1 MEENINLYESRDFK
15 RSRIAYKWE
24 CAFEYFVSLMV
35 ADSLLAKLLTSI
47 GFSDAETGIL
57 SSFISLAFLFQIIS
71 IFVIR
76 KITNTKRFAVLFHSL
91 GQIVCIIIFLVPF
104 MPFAKPFGK
113 AFTVVCILVAYFGN
127 YMVATLIYRWGNS
140 FVEPTKRGRFNSGK
154 EMLSL
159 LTGVV
164 VSITVGIAVDKFEKA
179 GNAKGSFLFIAIAVL
194 IFFVCDLAMLLLMKN
209 EIKPRQE
216 KEESVPMRVIL
227 KNTLGNKS
235 FRNIIILAIL
245 WNCARYI
252 TVGFLGTYKTEDL
265 AYTMTVI
272 QVINI
277 AACLAR
283 ALISKPFGK
292 YSDKRTFAKGIEL
305 GLVIAAVAFFSGIFA
320 TPETRFFIIV
330 HTVLFHVCM
339 AGVEGNFVNV
349 TYSYVD
355 SRYFAEAS
363 AIKNCIS
370 GVFGFGASLI
380 GGKILATVQ
389 ANNNTLFGYTVY
401 GQQILFAISFVLIL
415 CAILFA
421 HFVVGKQKVMIQ

>member
-1 MEENINLYESRDFK
+1 MTV
-15 RSRIAYKWE
+15 YKVF
-24 CAFEYFVSLMV
+24 A
-35 ADSLLAKLLTSI
+35 
-47 GFSDAETGIL
+47 
-57 SSFISLAFLFQIIS
+57 
-71 IFVIR
+71 
-76 KITNTKRFAVLFHSL
+76 ITNTKRFAVLFHSL
-91 GQIVCIIIFLVPF
+91 GQMVCVVIFLVPF
-104 MPFAKPFGK
+104 MPFTRAFGK
-113 AFTVVCILVAYFGN
+113 AFTIVCVLIAYFGN
-127 YMVATLIYRWGNS
+127 YMVSTLIYRWGNS

-164 VSITVGIAVDKFEKA
+164 VSITVGIAVDKFDKS
-179 GNAKGSFLFIAIAVL
+179 GNTKGSFLFIAIAVL
-194 IFFVCDLAMLLLMKN
+194 IFFAFDLAMLLLMKN
-209 EIKPRQE
+209 EIRDKQE
-216 KEESVPMRVIL
+216 KKDTVPMRVIL

-235 FRNIIILAIL
+235 FRNVIILAIL
-245 WNCARYI
+245 WNCARFI

-272 QVINI
+272 QIINI
-277 AACLAR
+277 SACLAR

-292 YSDKRTFAKGIEL
+292 YSDKRSFAKGIEL
-305 GLVIAAVAFFSGIFA
+305 GLVIAAAAFLSGIFA
-320 TPETRFFIIV
+320 TPSTRFFIIV

-370 GVFGFGASLI
+370 GVFGFGASLV
-380 GGKILATVQ
+380 GGRILAAVQ
-389 ANNNTLFGYTVY
+389 ANNNTVLGYTVY

-415 CAILFA
+415 CAIIFA

>member
-1 MEENINLYESRDFK
+1 MEENTNLYESRDFK
-15 RSRIAYKWE
+15 RSRAAYKWE

-57 SSFISLAFLFQIIS
+57 SSFITLAFLFQIIS

-91 GQIVCIIIFLVPF
+91 GQAVCMVIFLVPF
-104 MPFAKPFGK
+104 MPIARGVGK
-113 AFTVVCILVAYFGN
+113 AFTVVCVLVAYFGN
-127 YMVATLIYRWGNS
+127 YMVSNLIYRWGNS

-164 VSITVGIAVDKFEKA
+164 VSITVGVAVDQFEGS
-179 GNAKGSFLFIAIAVL
+179 GNAKGGFLFIAVAVL
-194 IFFVCDLAMLLLMKN
+194 IFFAFDLAMLLIMKN
-209 EIKPRQE
+209 EIRDQQE
-216 KEESVPMRVIL
+216 KTDAVPMREIL

-235 FRNIIILAIL
+235 FRNVIILAIL
-245 WNCARYI
+245 WNCARFI

-272 QVINI
+272 QIINI

-283 ALISKPFGK
+283 AAISKPFGR
-292 YSDKRTFAKGIEL
+292 YSDKRSFAKGIEL
-305 GLVIAAVAFFSGIFA
+305 GLVIAAAAFFSGIFA
-320 TPETRFFIIV
+320 TPSSRFFIIV

-339 AGVEGNFVNV
+339 AGVEGNFINV

-355 SRYFAEAS
+355 DRYFAEAS

-370 GVFGFGASLI
+370 GVFGFGASLV
-380 GGKILATVQ
+380 GGRILAAVQ
-389 ANNNTLFGYTVY
+389 ANNNTVLGYTVY

-415 CAILFA
+415 GAIMFA

>member
-1 MEENINLYESRDFK
+1 MEENINLYETRDYK
-15 RSRIAYKWE
+15 RSRAAYKWE
-24 CAFEYFVSLMV
+24 CAFEYFASLMV

-57 SSFISLAFLFQIIS
+57 SSFITLAFLFQIIS

-76 KITNTKRFAVLFHSL
+76 KVTNTKRFAVLFHSL
-91 GQIVCIIIFLVPF
+91 GQMVCVVIFLVPF
-104 MPFAKPFGK
+104 MPFSKELGK
-113 AFTVVCILVAYFGN
+113 AFTVTCVLVAYFGN
-127 YMVATLIYRWGNS
+127 YMVSNLIYRLGNS
-140 FVEPTKRGRFNSGK
+140 FVKPTKRGRFNSGK

-159 LTGVV
+159 VTGIV
-164 VSITVGIAVDKFEKA
+164 VSITVGIAVDKFEKS
-179 GNAKGSFLFIAIAVL
+179 GNEKGGFLFIAVSVL
-194 IFFVCDLAMLLLMKN
+194 IFFAFDLAMLLLMKN
-209 EIKPRQE
+209 EISE
-216 KEESVPMRVIL
+216 KREMNDTAPMGVIL

-235 FRNIIILAIL
+235 YRNVIILAIL
-245 WNCARYI
+245 WNCARFI

-272 QVINI
+272 QIINI
-277 AACLAR
+277 VACLAR

-292 YSDKRTFAKGIEL
+292 YSDKRSYAKGIEL
-305 GLVIAAVAFFSGIFA
+305 GLVIAAAAFFSGVFA
-320 TPETRFFIIV
+320 TPSSRFFIIV

-339 AGVEGNFVNV
+339 AGVEGNFINV

-355 SRYFAEAS
+355 DRYFAEAS

-380 GGKILATVQ
+380 GGQILATVQ
-389 ANNNTLFGYTVY
+389 ANGNELFGYTVY
-401 GQQILFAISFVLIL
+401 GQQVLFAISFVLII

-421 HFVVGKQKVMIQ
+421 HFVVGKQKSIIQ

>member
-1 MEENINLYESRDFK
+1 MEENINLYEARDFK
-15 RSRIAYKWE
+15 RSRTAYKWE
-24 CAFEYFVSLMV
+24 CAFEYFTSLMV

-57 SSFISLAFLFQIIS
+57 SSFITLAFLFQIIS

-91 GQIVCIIIFLVPF
+91 GQMVCIVIFLIPF
-104 MPFAKPFGK
+104 MPFAKPIGK
-113 AFTVVCILVAYFGN
+113 AFTVICVLIAYFGN
-127 YMVATLIYRWGNS
+127 YMVSTLIYRWGNS

-194 IFFVCDLAMLLLMKN
+194 IFFVFDLAMLLIMKN
-209 EIKPRQE
+209 EIKPKQE
-216 KEESVPMRVIL
+216 SRESVPMREIL

-235 FRNIIILAIL
+235 YRNVIILAIL
-245 WNCARYI
+245 WNCARFM

-265 AYTMTVI
+265 AYTMTVVQI
-272 QVINI
+272 INI
-277 AACLAR
+277 VACLAR
-283 ALISKPFGK
+283 AVISKPFGK
-292 YSDKRTFAKGIEL
+292 YSDKRSFAKGIEL
-305 GLVIAAVAFFSGIFA
+305 GLTVAAAAFLSGVFA
-320 TPETRFFIIV
+320 TPTTRFFIIV

-339 AGVEGNFVNV
+339 AGVEGNFINV

-370 GVFGFGASLI
+370 GVFGFGASLV
-380 GGKILATVQ
+380 GGKILSTIQ
-389 ANNNTLFGYTVY
+389 ANGNTLFGYTVY
-401 GQQILFAISFVLIL
+401 GQQVLFAISFVLLLI
-415 CAILFA
+415 AIIFA